1 MEPLFYLYGLV
12 SAISKQGDKGQSL
25 WDPEPYLPN
34 WSTPPPPPRNGS
46 HPQAARLRKNCH
58 QHGASC
64 IRPTLLSTVP
74 IVKLCGAEGW
84 LNLFFLLCPLI
95 HPSSSDSE
103 QEEPTQEVCEPLRI
117 GDLSWQVP
125 SAENTEFSKPASYK
139 RLLCAPFY
147 HPLTN
152 PNPKS
157 GKYPTVDAFLNLDFV
172 VLQCV

>member
-1 MEPLFYLYGLV
+1 MEPLFCLYGLV
-12 SAISKQGDKGQSL
+12 SAISKQGNKGQSL

-34 WSTPPPPPRNGS
+34 WSTLPGTEVI
-46 HPQAARLRKNCH
+46 HELRGCEKNCH

-74 IVKLCGAEGW
+74 VVKLCGAKGW

-103 QEEPTQEVCEPLRI
+103 QEEPTQEVCESLRI

-139 RLLCAPFY
+139 RLLSTLCY

-152 PNPKS
+152 SNPMS
-157 GKYPTVDAFLNLDFV
+157 GKYPTVDAFLNLDFMV
-172 VLQCV
+172 PQGV